1 MQNHRRAKFG
11 WVMLALWTVAVL
23 AMILVWTFHHQK
35 AQPQYDGATFVA
47 IRGGFVDV

>member
-23 AMILVWTFHHQK
+23 AMILVWTFDHQK
-35 AQPQYDGATFVA
+35 AQPQYDGADLCRHPGRVC
-47 IRGGFVDV
+47 